1 MARKCY
7 ATGKR
12 TISGNSLSHSL
23 HATRRSWKVNL
34 QKVRIIDEKGRV
46 KRVYVSAH
54 ALRAGLVTRA

>member
-12 TISGNSLSHSL
+12 TISGNNLSHSL
-23 HATRRSWKVNL
+23 RATRRSWKVNL
-34 QKVRIIDEKGRV
+34 QKVRIIDEKGHV

>member
-7 ATGKR
+7 ATGKG
-12 TISGNSLSHSL
+12 TAYGNSLSHSL
-23 HATRRSWKVNL
+23 RATRRAWKVNL

-46 KRVYVSAH
+46 RRVYVSAH